1 VIIIWICLIVLIA
14 NCKTIEY
21 VYPDYKLPEIPI
33 NYKYNVE
40 DIESIRAELNAEN
53 DILLQT
59 ILLNYIT
66 TLQKWTEWSD
76 RVKEIIKKEPAK

>member
-1 VIIIWICLIVLIA
+1 MTS
-14 NCKTIEY
+14 CKTIEY
-21 VYPDYKLPEIPI
+21 VYPDYKLPETPV
-33 NYKYNVE
+33 NYQYNVE
-40 DIESIRAELNAEN
+40 DIDSIRAELSAEN